1 MPSHMIPHDIQL
13 TNEYVYS
20 RKFIDQYIDKEIREN
35 PAMELKVIEG
45 VRLLEDWTNQTF
57 SYKSKNDR
65 VAQLLGID
73 LEQLVR
79 SLFIGVAYCQTP
91 ELFTSVTAQLA
102 GRLKFDDKRDSI
114 TTVAELMAVLCLTDA
129 FDIVKGERS
138 DSLVIQSL
146 IPISQRLVRYV
157 MQSGYLPPMVCV
169 PDELKNNYDSG
180 YLTHNDCLVL
190 GKKNGHSGDLCL
202 DVLNKQNK
210 IAMRLDTEF
219 LSTVEEEPTFD
230 LDTPEKVQQWSQFKK
245 ESYQRYSLIAKQ
257 GNKFYLTNKVDMRG
271 RLYVQGYHV
280 STQASAWKR
289 SSIEFANEELV
300 DGVPD
305 KYKH

>member
-1 MPSHMIPHDIQL
+1 MASHMLPHDIQL
-13 TNEYVYS
+13 TNEYTYS

-114 TTVAELMAVLCLTDA
+114 LTVAELMAVLCLTDA
-129 FDIVKGERS
+129 FDIIKGERS
-138 DSLVIQSL
+138 DSLVIQSR
-146 IPISQRLVRYV
+146 IPLSLKLLTYV
-157 MQSGYLPPMVCV
+157 NQSGYLPPMVCEPLEV
-169 PDELKNNYDSG
+169 VNNHDSG
-180 YLTHNDCLVL
+180 YLTHSDCLIL
-190 GKKNGHSGDLCL
+190 GQNNDHSHDICI
-202 DVLNKQNK
+202 DVINTQNK
-210 IAMRLDTEF
+210 IPLKLNLEF
-219 LSTVEEEPTFD
+219 LSTVEERPKKP
-230 LDTPEKVQQWSQFKK
+230 LDTVEKLHQWGVFKAD
-245 ESYQRYSLIAKQ
+245 SYSRYLLIAGQ
-257 GNKFYLTNKVDMRG
+257 GNRFWLTNKVDTRG
-271 RLYVQGYHV
+271 RLYAAAYHI
-280 STQASAWKR
+280 STQGSAFKKAT
-289 SSIEFANEELV
+289 IEFADEEIV
-300 DGVPD
+300 TGVPEV
-305 KYKH
+305 